1 MLILFFLVPLQQ
13 NDSKNTIMVRT
24 NKQLEE
30 LLLSK
35 IIRMEALEM
44 QFGIELK
51 NVTIVYQANDNVYIN
66 YEIVTLSGSELETAF
81 HLNFVVYDK
90 SNSIRQKRTSF
101 YSKFELGNMQ
111 IDQKD
116 LYLETDIEDVAKLLI
131 YPSE

>member
-66 YEIVTLSGSELETAF
+66 YEIVTF
-81 HLNFVVYDK
+81 W
-90 SNSIRQKRTSF
+90 I
-101 YSKFELGNMQ
+101 
-111 IDQKD
+111 
-116 LYLETDIEDVAKLLI
+116 
-131 YPSE
+131 